1 MLMKKVKKILCM
13 LVAISMVFSNLNIVY
28 ANEIVENVSN
38 SNNIVIAKQEV
49 QQLLQ

>member
-28 ANEIVENVSN
+28 AMEAVENISN
-38 SNNIVIAKQEV
+38 SNSITISNNQRLMRE
-49 QQLLQ
+49 